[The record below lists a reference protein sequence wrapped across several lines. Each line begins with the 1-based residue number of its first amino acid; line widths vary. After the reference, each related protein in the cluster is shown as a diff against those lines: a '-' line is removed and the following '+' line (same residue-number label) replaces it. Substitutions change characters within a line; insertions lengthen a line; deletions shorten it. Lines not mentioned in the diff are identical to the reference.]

1 MSRLSSIIGELY
13 NKYLPLVENTQ
24 VQLNLDFPN
33 TTQEVDEPE
42 IIKASLDAQLQ
53 SALSRTK
60 KGKITIA
67 VRDHAI
73 IISDSD
79 TVLSKPVCAMLSSDN
94 TEVKSRVGFG
104 TTIKI
109 KLKKPTEPT
118 K

>member
-1 MSRLSSIIGELY
+1 MHRLSSVIGEIY
-13 NKYLPLVENTQ
+13 NKYLPLFENTQ

-33 TTQEVDEPE
+33 TTQEVSDPE
-42 IIKASLDAQLQ
+42 EVKANLDAQLQ

-60 KGKITIA
+60 KGNITIA

-79 TVLSKPVCAMLSSDN
+79 TVLSKPVCALLSN
-94 TEVKSRVGFG
+94 AHTEVKSRVGFG

-109 KLKKPTEPT
+109 KLNQPTEPT
-118 K
+118 E